1 MEKSKREKDE
11 KDKTASS
18 GVRPGQ
24 KWVPVPITTPYVPP
38 ILSKP
43 GRGGRSI
50 RGGREGSGRGG
61 ATGIIPSSS
70 SPNGEKHTGGAFGS
84 GPGSGVGIENDRSR
98 QGSGAGPS
106 RGAHQGSKNGKST
119 ASAGGAMQRRESKGS
134 LPIPPQ
140 EKAEP
145 ISSEAGAAAPESV
158 QSTKTSSA
166 GTQTHAEKLR
176 RGSRTDESVLVPQG
190 DVRQLSESQDR
201 GPHNSNGQGYH
212 PRERGSYQAPNSNRP
227 DHHGMGDNSSTH
239 GPRERGFE
247 GGRGRGGHRGRGNY
261 NSQFANS
268 HNSGHHTNQNYTS
281 TPHHFNSHPTNGQYP
296 SQSSGSSQRVFRG
309 SRSHPGHSNQGY
321 NRYPNPNMPP
331 PPTFMPAYPVP
342 FDAYMVAPN
351 GMGVHVEGASIVE
364 IITQM

>member
-50 RGGREGSGRGG
+50 RGGREGSSRGG

-70 SPNGEKHTGGAFGS
+70 SPNGEKYTGGAFGS
-84 GPGSGVGIENDRSR
+84 GVGAENDRSR
-98 QGSGAGPS
+98 QGSGSSPS

-119 ASAGGAMQRRESKGS
+119 ASTGGAMQRRESKGS

-140 EKAEP
+140 EKRAEP

-158 QSTKTSSA
+158 QSTKTSST
-166 GTQTHAEKLR
+166 GTQTHTEKLR
-176 RGSRTDESVLVPQG
+176 RGSRTDESVVVPQG
-190 DVRQLSESQDR
+190 DVRQFSENQDR
-201 GPHNSNGQGYH
+201 SPHNGNGQGYH

-227 DHHGMGDNSSTH
+227 DHHGVGDSSSTH

-261 NSQFANS
+261 NSQFTNS
-268 HNSGHHTNQNYTS
+268 HNPGHHTNQNYTS
-281 TPHHFNSHPTNGQYP
+281 TPHHFNSHTTNGQYP
-296 SQSSGSSQRVFRG
+296 PQSSGSSQRVFRS